1 MKKRAVLGM
10 LATVSVCC
18 YSAPAAAQGTDPFL
32 GQLMLVPY
40 NFCPRGW
47 ANAEGQILSIAQNTA
62 LFSLLGT
69 TYGGDGQT
77 TFGLPDL
84 RGRVPIS
91 QGQGTGLSNYSL
103 GQVGGTETVTLTVNQ
118 MPTHNHAATAT
129 ALIRVV
135 GGQQAN
141 TPNPLRNSFAI
152 TGTANTF
159 STGTPT
165 NNYMDSN
172 SINATVTVGNAGGNQ
187 PFSILQPYLALQWCI
202 ALTGIYPSRN

>member
-1 MKKRAVLGM
+1 MDGSTAG
-10 LATVSVCC
+10 
-18 YSAPAAAQGTDPFL
+18 
-32 GQLMLVPY
+32 
-40 NFCPRGW
+40 
-47 ANAEGQILSIAQNTA
+47 GQILSIAQNQA

-77 TFGLPDL
+77 TFALPDL

-91 QGQGTGLSNYSL
+91 QGQGPGLSNYSL

-141 TPNPLRNSFAI
+141 TPNPLRNSFAT
-152 TGTANTF
+152 TGTANTY
-159 STGTPT
+159 STAAPT
-165 NNYMDSN
+165 ANYMDAN
-172 SINATVTVGNAGGNQ
+172 NVDAQVTVGNSGGNQ
-187 PFSILQPYLALQWCI
+187 PFSILQPYLTLQWCI
-202 ALTGIYPSRN
+202 ALEGIFPSRN

>member
-1 MKKRAVLGM
+1 MNKRTTLGL

-47 ANAEGQILSIAQNTA
+47 SNADGQILSIAQNTA

-69 TYGGDGQT
+69 TYGGNGQT
-77 TFGLPDL
+77 TFALPDL

-91 QGQGTGLSNYSL
+91 QGQGPGLSNYVE
-103 GQVGGTETVTLTVNQ
+103 GQTSGTETVTLTVNQ

-141 TPNPLRNSFAI
+141 TPNPLRNSFAT
-152 TGTANTF
+152 TGTANTY
-159 STGTPT
+159 STAAPT
-165 NNYMDSN
+165 ANYMDAN
-172 SINATVTVGNAGGNQ
+172 NVNAQVTVGNSGGSQ

-202 ALTGIYPSRN
+202 AVTGIFPSRN